1 MATLTI
7 TTTAAQD
14 ARIVK
19 AFGARLGLG
28 RNATGLEVKANV
40 VQFLRDVVHQMEQ
53 QAAVQAAAGGVTP
66 MDIT

>member
-1 MATLTI
+1 MSTLTI

-28 RNATGLEVKANV
+28 RDATGGEVKANV
-40 VQFLRDVVHQMEQ
+40 VQFLRDVVHQTEQ
-53 QAAVQAAAGGVTP
+53 EAAVKAAADGVTP
-66 MDIT
+66 IDMA